1 MWRAIYSVECGEWS
15 VELWG
20 GFRFAQREVCGEVG
34 SLRIHVYADVEVRT
48 VPA

>member
-1 MWRAIYSVECGEWS
+1 MWS
-15 VELWG
+15 VELW

-34 SLRIHVYADVEVRT
+34 SLRIHVYADVEVRA

>member
-1 MWRAIYSVECGEWS
+1 MECGEWS
-15 VELWG
+15 VELG

-34 SLRIHVYADVEVRT
+34 SLGIHVYADVEVRA

>member
-1 MWRAIYSVECGEWS
+1 MECGVWR
-15 VELWG
+15 VESGVGG
-20 GFRFAQREVCGEVG
+20 GFRFAQREVCGDVG